1 MTGSAGAAVM
11 AGTGVDGVAVVGGVW
26 VGVAV
31 GAGCGAGGKVVATVA
46 VVGVVAPTGIVA
58 MVTMGGT
65 VGVVA
70 GTDALGTVGVTVV
83 VVDATVVVV
92 VVEGAVVVV
101 VAVGTVDVV
110 VVDGCVVEVV
120 VVVGSL
126 VFVIVAVQVTGPP
139 TIVVQVGAKIWPT
152 ADWYPGLPVSSV
164 MVMRAPAGRSRVQS
178 RSHAPPMRR
187 YWQGLGAVTGA
198 PLSVPWTVMRK
209 ADGSARACSTGIGC
223 PLALSQILVMTTV
236 RIGAAGA
243 ASILRMTLFKVSAT

>member
-11 AGTGVDGVAVVGGVW
+11 AGTGVDGVAVVGGGW
-26 VGVAV
+26 VGVGV

-65 VGVVA
+65 VAVVA

-83 VVDATVVVV
+83 VVDTTVVGV

-110 VVDGCVVEVV
+110 VVDGCVVVV

-139 TIVVQVGAKIWPT
+139 TIVMQVGAKIWPT
-152 ADWYPGLPVSSV
+152 ADWYPVLPVSSV

-178 RSHAPPMRR
+178 RSHAPPMKR

-198 PLSVPWTVMRK
+198 PLSVPWMVMRK
-209 ADGSARACSTGIGC
+209 VDGSARACSTGMGC